1 MFFFAGRNELKNL
14 ILLASDSKWSGR
26 TNEKKRQEILDE
38 RFDIERKKISQKKRF
53 YV

>member
-1 MFFFAGRNELKNL
+1 MSKKINKFVGLSTGVGELM
-14 ILLASDSKWSGR
+14 
-26 TNEKKRQEILDE
+26 KKKKQILDE

>member
-1 MFFFAGRNELKNL
+1 MFFFAGRNEQKNL
-14 ILLASDSKWSGR
+14 ILLASDSIGVG
-26 TNEKKRQEILDE
+26 ELMKKRQEILDE